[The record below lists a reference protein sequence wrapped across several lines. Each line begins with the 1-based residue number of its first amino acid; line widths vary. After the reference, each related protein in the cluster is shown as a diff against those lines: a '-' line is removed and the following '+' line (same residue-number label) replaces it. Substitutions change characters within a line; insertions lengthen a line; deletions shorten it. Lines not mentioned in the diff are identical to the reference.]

1 MKTTTKVMLAALAAA
16 FAAACATQLVEPPQS
31 LRGADA
37 ADADRQ
43 FEPIAYQGKRPGSQQ
58 GYTRTYSTQPPL
70 IPHAV
75 ENFDEVTLEDNQC
88 LECHSPA
95 NYVKKQ
101 APVVGEKHFVAGSKT
116 QLSNARY
123 ACVMCHVPQAD
134 AKPLVENTFQ
144 GDRIIP
150 AAQKK

>member
-16 FAAACATQLVEPPQS
+16 FAAACATQLAEPPKS

-37 ADADRQ
+37 ADADKVFQ
-43 FEPIAYQGKRPGSQQ
+43 EAAYQGRRPGSQQ

-75 ENFDEVTLEDNQC
+75 ENFDEVSLADNQC
-88 LECHSPA
+88 MECHGPANAVKKESPA
-95 NYVKKQ
+95 
-101 APVVGEKHFVAGSKT
+101 VGEQHFVAGSKT

-144 GDRIIP
+144 GDRLVP